1 MQDERNASQI
11 IRKDARNCF
20 VESLSDAFGNG
31 RAHFAF
37 ATYDMN
43 KPAGQRQTN
52 NIHIY
57 ISVPELL
64 ELCRKLSCGELRYIM
79 QQKKQTGD
87 PKPIQEWLGGTS
99 AEKLR
104 QYGKA
109 RPDGKS
115 LSRVCKLLADQKTD
129 FLLVA
134 DSGPGDK
141 DAKGLIVPRFGNK
154 PENHVAVSMT
164 FDALSELLLMT
175 KTHYESWLT
184 AWYLSQAHSGQK
196 QAAVPTRKRSTLSTA
211 LPGVRPESSSVSIL
225 PGAVWLLY
233 PADCRSA
240 AGTIRTAISDVLLR
254 WSQIMCTLA
263 IPRATALPPVP
274 RQLLLQAT
282 APLRILHPTIRLR
295 IFRCWR
301 MTMLSCRFNRREQP

>member
-1 MQDERNASQI
+1 MSGEKNASQI

-31 RAHFAF
+31 RAHFVF
-37 ATYDMN
+37 ATYDLN

-57 ISVPELL
+57 IAIPELL
-64 ELCRKLSCGELRYIM
+64 ELCRKLSCGELRYII

-87 PKPIQEWLGGTS
+87 SKPIQEWLGGTS

-115 LSRVCKLLADQKTD
+115 LSRVCKLMAAQKTD
-129 FLLVA
+129 FLFTA
-134 DSGPGDK
+134 SSGPGVK
-141 DAKGLIVPRFGNK
+141 DAKGLIVPKFGNR

-175 KTHYESWLT
+175 RTHYESWLT
-184 AWYLSQAHSGQK
+184 AWYMSQTHSGQ
-196 QAAVPTRKRSTLSTA
+196 QQSR
-211 LPGVRPESSSVSIL
+211 
-225 PGAVWLLY
+225 
-233 PADCRSA
+233 
-240 AGTIRTAISDVLLR
+240 RTAEARQADPY
-254 WSQIMCTLA
+254 Q
-263 IPRATALPPVP
+263 PPAGG
-274 RQLLLQAT
+274 QEYSG
-282 APLRILHPTIRLR
+282 
-295 IFRCWR
+295 
-301 MTMLSCRFNRREQP
+301 LSLF